1 MLPRTV
7 VAAVLWICLP
17 GWTAQATAAELD
29 SGARATAPKAP
40 TIDTLPAFAARLNA
54 SLATELGP
62 PRAAKSRKQD
72 ALREDQAFLRGAY
85 LDLVGD
91 LPTPTEIRRFVEDSR
106 AEKRAALV
114 QRLLAD
120 PRFGENQAHYWRDL
134 MLARRSDERALI
146 AGGALVDHLTREFN
160 AGAPWDQIAS
170 GFITAAGDV
179 REDGRT
185 ALIMAQMGQTAET
198 AAEVSR
204 IFLGVQ
210 IQCAQCH
217 DHPTDRW
224 KREQFHELAAFFPRI
239 AVRPDNSG
247 ERRTFRVVA
256 SDLTF
261 RKRRPDNARR
271 GTAEHYMPDLND
283 PAALGTLMQPAL
295 FATGQRLEPGQ
306 DDAER
311 RGQLAAWLTSPDNP
325 WFARAMV
332 NRVWSELVGWG
343 FYTAV
348 DDLGPDRTCV
358 APKTLELLANE
369 FAARKYDV
377 KWLFAAIMATSA
389 YQQPKSYAHVPAEH
403 PEAAPAPARLRPD
416 PLFQAV
422 QTALELRL
430 PRGRLQAA
438 RPAMRAGP
446 AGQFNDTFGY
456 DPCTRGDELAGSI
469 PQALLLMNGPLV
481 ERALLASNPGG
492 MLNRTLRAMPDDRA
506 AATELYLRCLSRD
519 PTDEEL
525 RTCLQ
530 YLRRAPSRSEGFEDI
545 LWSLVNSSE
554 FIHRR

>member
-1 MLPRTV
+1 MDD
-7 VAAVLWICLP
+7 
-17 GWTAQATAAELD
+17 E
-29 SGARATAPKAP
+29 
-40 TIDTLPAFAARLNA
+40 
-54 SLATELGP
+54 
-62 PRAAKSRKQD
+62 
-72 ALREDQAFLRGAY
+72 
-85 LDLVGD
+85 
-91 LPTPTEIRRFVEDSR
+91 
-106 AEKRAALV
+106 
-114 QRLLAD
+114 
-120 PRFGENQAHYWRDL
+120 RFGQNQAHHWRDVI
-134 MLARRSDERALI
+134 LARRSDERALI
-146 AGGALVDHLTREFN
+146 AAAPLVEHLTREFN
-160 AGAPWDQIAS
+160 ANTPWDQIAK
-170 GFITAAGDV
+170 GFITAEGDV

-204 IFLGVQ
+204 IFLGIQ

-295 FATGQRLEPGQ
+295 FVTDQRLAPAQ

-311 RGQLAAWLTSPDNP
+311 RGQLAAWLTAPENP
-325 WFARAMV
+325 WFARALV
-332 NRVWSELVGWG
+332 NRVWSDLVGWG
-343 FYTAV
+343 FYAAV
-348 DDLGPDRTCV
+348 DDLGPDRTCA
-358 APKTLELLANE
+358 APKTVELLASE

-377 KWLFAAIMATSA
+377 KWLYATIMATDA
-389 YQQPKSYAHVPAEH
+389 YQSPAGYAHVPAER
-403 PEAAPAPARLRPD
+403 PEAAAAPARLRPD
-416 PLFQAV
+416 PLFQAL

-430 PRGRLQAA
+430 PRGRMQAA
-438 RPAMRAGP
+438 RRRSQWARAN
-446 AGQFNDTFGY
+446 FHDTFGY

-469 PQALLLMNGPLV
+469 PQALLLMNGSVL
-481 ERALLASNPGG
+481 ERALTASQPGG
-492 MLNRTLRAMPDDRA
+492 LLSRTLRTQPDDRA
-506 AATELYLRCLSRD
+506 AANELYLRCLSRD
-519 PTDEEL
+519 ASDAEL
-525 RTCLQ
+525 RVFQ
-530 YLRRAPSRSEGFEDI
+530 QHLRKAPTRGEGFEDL